1 LNTLN
6 PDGMLKM
13 LSLLLTVIHFTE
25 YAASQNKQL
34 SELDSLQAIANKTKT
49 DKTIVDANIDI
60 CRYYLERGIY
70 DSVNVYAQKSLL
82 LSNSIQY
89 EKGIGNACFYKGF
102 SVGAFGKYDSTE
114 MYWER
119 TENIFTQTKDT
130 IGLISLYNGYSI
142 LHNFKSDYS
151 TAITYLLKAE
161 GLLKNPQ
168 NPEFRRKQFE
178 IYANLGFNLVAENQT
193 EKGINY
199 MKKASAILSAEA
211 FKSAPRYRVTLYNH
225 VAEAYLKIKKYTEA
239 KNYLDSAFNDKQAP
253 KNNFT
258 LSMLL
263 KTKALYYE
271 NIDSTEKALHAYKE
285 GLSITD
291 STRDNKVKAEICGN
305 VCRLYL
311 KTGNYTEAEQYA
323 NMAVNLGKSLSLL
336 KVTAQGYEVLKAIAA
351 YRNDYKTAFEYSVL
365 EKKYADSAT
374 NSETQKTTLTLEA
387 KYQAKKKETEIA
399 ALTLSNKEKELA
411 VLKRNRLLL
420 TGSIV
425 ALSLLIVSV
434 LLFRNSR
441 QKQLIARK
449 EQKLQQE
456 QIAFLERQQQVVA
469 LQSMV
474 NGQETER
481 TRIAR
486 DLHDGLGGLFSTIK
500 MYFSTLGHREA
511 GLANNE
517 LFQQSFKMVDNAAVE
532 IRRIAHN
539 MMPEVLIKMG
549 LSKAINELCEHNNS
563 AGSLKIVY
571 QESGMEERLDAST
584 EIMLYRIV
592 QELLNNIIKHANARN
607 AIVQF
612 IRDENRLSVTVE
624 DDGKGFDV
632 NSIETDK
639 HTGIENIKTR
649 VAYLNGNIQVEST
662 RDVGTTVMMD
672 FPLV

>member
-1 LNTLN
+1 MRKYLR
-6 PDGMLKM
+6 
-13 LSLLLTVIHFTE
+13 LLLTVILL
-25 YAASQNKQL
+25 SQNSWAQKKIL
-34 SELDSLQAIANKTKT
+34 SELDSLQIVSNKPKP
-49 DKTIVDANIDI
+49 DKASIDATIDI

-70 DSVNVYAQKSLL
+70 DSVNTYAQKSLIL
-82 LSNSIQY
+82 AKTIQY

-102 SVGAFGKYDSTE
+102 AIGAYGKYDSTE
-114 MYWER
+114 IYWER
-119 TENIFTQTKDT
+119 SEKIFTDAKDT
-130 IGLISLYNGYSI
+130 ISLISLYNGYAI
-142 LHNFKSDYS
+142 LHNFRTDYN

-161 GLLKNPQ
+161 ALLKNAQ
-168 NPEFRRKQFE
+168 SPEFKRKQVE
-178 IYANLGFNLVAENQT
+178 IFSNMGQNLVAENQI
-193 EKGINY
+193 EKGIEY
-199 MKKASAILSAEA
+199 HKKALAILSETD
-211 FKSAPRYRVTLYNH
+211 FKSAPRYRVTLYIFIID
-225 VAEAYLKIKKYTEA
+225 ASLKIKNYPEA
-239 KNYLDSAFNDKQAP
+239 KEYLEAALNDKEAP

-258 LSMLL
+258 RGMLFNSE
-263 KTKALYYE
+263 AAYYDA
-271 NIDSTEKALHAYKE
+271 IDSTEKALLAYKN

-291 STRDNKVKAEICGN
+291 STRDNKIKAEICGN
-305 VCRLYL
+305 LSRLYL
-311 KTGNYTEAEQYA
+311 KINNHTEAEKFA
-323 NMAVNLGKSLSLL
+323 NMAVTLGKSLSLL
-336 KVTAQGYEVLKAIAA
+336 KIIAQGYAVLKEVAA
-351 YRNDYKTAFEYSVL
+351 NRNDFKKGFEYAVL

-387 KYQAKKKETEIA
+387 RYQAKKKENEIA

-411 VLKRNRLLL
+411 VVKRNRLLL

-425 ALSLLIVSV
+425 AMSLLIVSV

-456 QIAFLERQQQVVA
+456 QITFLERQQQVIA
-469 LQSMV
+469 LQSMI

-500 MYFSTLGHREA
+500 MYFSTLSHHEK
-511 GLANNE
+511 GLEENE
-517 LFQQSFKMVDNAAVE
+517 LFQKSYSMVDNAAVE

-549 LSKAINELCEHNNS
+549 LSKALNELCAYTNS
-563 AGSLKIVY
+563 AGTLKIVY
-571 QESGMEERLDAST
+571 QESGMEERLNAST

-592 QELLNNIIKHANARN
+592 QELLNNIIKHAHAGN

-624 DDGKGFDV
+624 DDGKGFDA

-639 HTGIENIKTR
+639 HTGIENIKSR
-649 VAYLNGNIQVEST
+649 VAYLSGTIQIESIPGT
-662 RDVGTTVMMD
+662 GTTVMMD